1 LERFEKQVVGYTA
14 VCHGLVHVLELT
26 YGAVLISIAREFGA
40 SLFTLG
46 ILANVLGFAFGAMSL
61 PTGFMADRKSER
73 NLLIV
78 CCLGMGASAIVIGFS
93 PNIYVLGVGLFSLGL
108 ALGIYHPAATTFIS
122 RVVTQRS
129 LGFGYQGIGGNI
141 GLAMGPILAGIIA
154 AFLDWRAAYLI
165 FAIPA
170 LLLAAVFFF
179 TMRADKPL
187 AVQISAEEAEGPE
200 GAWRPVII
208 SLVLICTAQ
217 VMNGFVYRGLV
228 TFLPLYLSQRVD
240 IAILNLDPVLIAGSF
255 TTVALMFG
263 VGGQFLGGYLS
274 EHRRPDTIA
283 FWLAVLAV
291 PFLLAMGNS
300 YGLTLIMAAAGFAF
314 FHFMTQ
320 PTYNSLIANYT
331 PARWRGRMFGIY
343 FFATYGGGSFS
354 ASILG
359 YVADRLGTNWVF
371 ITSAGFGLVAI
382 LCTSLLLARAL
393 RHDRRG
399 TRGVDLSV
407 GG

>member
-1 LERFEKQVVGYTA
+1 LERFEKQVVGYTS

-26 YGAVLISIAREFGA
+26 YGAVLVSIAREFGA
-40 SLFTLG
+40 SLFVLG

-61 PTGFMADRKSER
+61 PTGFLADRKSER
-73 NLLIV
+73 NLLIL
-78 CCLGMGASAIVIGFS
+78 CCLGMGAASIVIGLS
-93 PNIYVLGVGLFSLGL
+93 PNIYILGIGLLLLGS
-108 ALGIYHPAATTFIS
+108 ALGIYHPASAAFIS
-122 RVVTQRS
+122 RVVAQRS

-141 GLAMGPILAGIIA
+141 GLALGPILAGIIA

-165 FAIPA
+165 FAVPA
-170 LLLAAVFFF
+170 WLLAAVFFF
-179 TMRADKPL
+179 TMRDDKP
-187 AVQISAEEAEGPE
+187 AVIQPSTEEAGGVE
-200 GAWRPVII
+200 GASWRPVIF

-217 VMNGFVYRGLV
+217 VMNGFIYRGLV
-228 TFLPLYLSQRVD
+228 TFLPLYLSQRAS
-240 IAILNLDPVLIAGSF
+240 IAILNIDPVLIAGSF
-255 TTVALMFG
+255 TTVALIFG

-291 PFLLAMGNS
+291 PLLLVMGNS
-300 YGLTLIMAAAGFAF
+300 HGLTLIMAAAGFAF

-331 PARWRGRMFGIY
+331 PAQWRGRMFGIY
-343 FFATYGGGSFS
+343 FFAAYGGGSFS

-371 ITSAGFGLVAI
+371 ILSAGFGLVVI
-382 LCTSLLLARAL
+382 LCTLVLFVRAL
-393 RHDRRG
+393 RRA
-399 TRGVDLSV
+399 
-407 GG
+407 